1 MRELEIVGVRIELP
15 SNQPLVLLKEAKGP
29 RHLPIWI
36 GAPEASAIAM
46 SQQGIE
52 PPRPMTH
59 DLIINMLRSLGKPLL
74 RAELVSVE
82 DTIFKA
88 RLVFADGVTV
98 DARASD
104 AVALV
109 LRADCPLLCAEEVL
123 ADAGVLVGDG
133 GESVEGE
140 EERIR
145 EFREF
150 LDDVEPEDFDT

>member
-1 MRELEIVGVRIELP
+1 MREIEIIGVRIELP
-15 SNQPLVLLKEAKGP
+15 SNQPLVLLKEVGGP

-59 DLIINMLRSLGKPLL
+59 DLMISVLQALNTPLL
-74 RAELVSVE
+74 RAELVSVQ

-88 RLVFADGVTV
+88 RLVFAGGVSV

-109 LRADCPLLCAEEVL
+109 LRAGCPLLCAEDVL
-123 ADAGVLVGDG
+123 TDAGVLVGDG
-133 GESVEGE
+133 GDAIEGE